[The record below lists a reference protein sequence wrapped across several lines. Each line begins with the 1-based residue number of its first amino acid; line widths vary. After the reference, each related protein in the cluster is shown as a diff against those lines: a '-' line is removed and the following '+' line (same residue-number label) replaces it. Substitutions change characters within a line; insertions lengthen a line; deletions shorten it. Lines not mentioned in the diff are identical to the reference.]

1 MPPEVRSREGFL
13 RGAGEAPQ
21 VRGARI
27 AGPENHPI
35 GPWTEAP
42 RTGPQGGPRA
52 GDRPIAIGGIA
63 RGDGPRALP
72 AGAPPT
78 GATAKEADEG
88 PASFAWGEPAGILGA
103 MEGGGLDQ
111 NGAMPGRGSE
121 SRPVEP
127 APATPSTSGDHVFNP
142 SALEDLGTPG
152 PSGGSAPERITEVG
166 LRPVAL
172 KEFVGQGGVVE
183 NLRVHL
189 DAAMERDE
197 PPDHVLFSGPPGL
210 GKTSLARIMAGELG
224 TSLQPTSGPALDKP
238 RDLVGLL
245 TSLKRGDVLFIDEIH
260 RLPIAVEEY
269 LYTAMEDFRVE
280 MTLDSGPHAR
290 ILPIELEPFT
300 LVGATTREG
309 LLSAPFRA
317 RFGLSLRLDP
327 YPAHELEQ
335 IVRRAARILKVQI
348 NDEAAAILAER
359 SRGTPRIA
367 GRFLKRVRDRAQ
379 IDGNRAIDA
388 QLAEATLRSIGVDG
402 HGLEE
407 MDRRILRCLAD
418 HAPLPA
424 ALKTIAAVV
433 GEMEDTIEDVFEP
446 HLLRS
451 GFLRKTPRGRMI
463 TEQGLRLIGAEP
475 PLTSAQDGL
484 PFTT

>member
-1 MPPEVRSREGFL
+1 MDAGGMDMDRTPATEDQAAAAPGQPPES
-13 RGAGEAPQ
+13 
-21 VRGARI
+21 
-27 AGPENHPI
+27 
-35 GPWTEAP
+35 
-42 RTGPQGGPRA
+42 
-52 GDRPIAIGGIA
+52 
-63 RGDGPRALP
+63 
-72 AGAPPT
+72 AGA
-78 GATAKEADEG
+78 
-88 PASFAWGEPAGILGA
+88 
-103 MEGGGLDQ
+103 
-111 NGAMPGRGSE
+111 
-121 SRPVEP
+121 
-127 APATPSTSGDHVFNP
+127 SGDHIFNP
-142 SALEDLGTPG
+142 AALEDLGSPG
-152 PSGGSAPERITEVG
+152 QGGTSAPERITEVG
-166 LRPVAL
+166 LRPGAL
-172 KEFVGQGGVVE
+172 SEFVGQGSVVE

-189 DAAMERDE
+189 DAALEREE

-210 GKTSLARIMAGELG
+210 GKTSLARIIAGELS

-317 RFGLSLRLDP
+317 RFGLSMRLDP
-327 YPAHELEQ
+327 YPAAELEQ
-335 IVRRAARILKVQI
+335 IVRRAAGILGVRIE
-348 NDEAAAILAER
+348 DEAAAILAER

-367 GRFLKRVRDRAQ
+367 GRFLKRARDRAQ

-388 QLAEATLRSIGVDG
+388 ELAEATLASIGVDG

-418 HAPLPA
+418 HAPQPA
-424 ALKTIAAVV
+424 ALKTIAAVI

-451 GFLRKTPRGRMI
+451 GFLRKTPRGRVI
-463 TEQGLRLIGAEP
+463 TERGIALIGAEP
-475 PLTSAQDGL
+475 PQAPEQGGL
-484 PFTT
+484 PFAT

>member
-1 MPPEVRSREGFL
+1 MDPRARRLQRGLARSDPTGQAASMGEALTGKRAGE
-13 RGAGEAPQ
+13 GAG
-21 VRGARI
+21 
-27 AGPENHPI
+27 
-35 GPWTEAP
+35 
-42 RTGPQGGPRA
+42 
-52 GDRPIAIGGIA
+52 
-63 RGDGPRALP
+63 
-72 AGAPPT
+72 
-78 GATAKEADEG
+78 
-88 PASFAWGEPAGILGA
+88 SFACDAPAAILGA

-111 NGAMPGRGSE
+111 DGAMPQRGTD
-121 SRPVEP
+121 PQP
-127 APATPSTSGDHVFNP
+127 AQPSPETPGGSGDHIFNP
-142 SALEDLGTPG
+142 SALEDLGTPDARG
-152 PSGGSAPERITEVG
+152 ASAPERVTEVG

-172 KEFVGQGGVVE
+172 AEFVGQGGVVE

-189 DAAMERDE
+189 DAAMERQE

-327 YPAHELEQ
+327 YPAEELEQ
-335 IVRRAARILKVQI
+335 IVRRAAGILRVQI
-348 NDEAAAILAER
+348 DDEAASILAAR

-379 IDGNRAIDA
+379 VDGNRAIDA

-418 HAPLPA
+418 HAPQPA

-463 TEQGLRLIGAEP
+463 TEQGLHLIGAEP
-475 PLTSAQDGL
+475 PATSNPGGL

>member
-1 MPPEVRSREGFL
+1 M
-13 RGAGEAPQ
+13 
-21 VRGARI
+21 
-27 AGPENHPI
+27 N
-35 GPWTEAP
+35 
-42 RTGPQGGPRA
+42 
-52 GDRPIAIGGIA
+52 
-63 RGDGPRALP
+63 
-72 AGAPPT
+72 
-78 GATAKEADEG
+78 
-88 PASFAWGEPAGILGA
+88 
-103 MEGGGLDQ
+103 GGGLNQ
-111 NGAMPGRGSE
+111 EGGPSQQGSHAMP
-121 SRPVEP
+121 P
-127 APATPSTSGDHVFNP
+127 TPKPDQPGASGDHVFNP

-152 PSGGSAPERITEVG
+152 SRGGSAPERITEVG

-172 KEFVGQGGVVE
+172 AEFVGQGGVVE

-189 DAAMERDE
+189 DAAMEREE

-327 YPAHELEQ
+327 YPALELEQ
-335 IVRRAARILKVQI
+335 IVRRAAGILKVRI
-348 NDEAAAILAER
+348 DDEAAAILAAR

-379 IDGNRAIDA
+379 VDGNRAIDA
-388 QLAEATLRSIGVDG
+388 DLAEATLRSIGVDG

-418 HAPLPA
+418 HAPQPA
-424 ALKTIAAVV
+424 ALKTIAAVI

-451 GFLRKTPRGRMI
+451 GFLRKTPRGRVI
-463 TEQGLRLIGAEP
+463 TEQGLQLIGAEP
-475 PLTSAQDGL
+475 PMAPEQGGL
-484 PFTT
+484 PFST

>member
-1 MPPEVRSREGFL
+1 MDSGGMEQDR
-13 RGAGEAPQ
+13 AQ
-21 VRGARI
+21 
-27 AGPENHPI
+27 GPTDI
-35 GPWTEAP
+35 G
-42 RTGPQGGPRA
+42 
-52 GDRPIAIGGIA
+52 
-63 RGDGPRALP
+63 
-72 AGAPPT
+72 AGAPAPPPET
-78 GATAKEADEG
+78 AGA
-88 PASFAWGEPAGILGA
+88 
-103 MEGGGLDQ
+103 
-111 NGAMPGRGSE
+111 
-121 SRPVEP
+121 
-127 APATPSTSGDHVFNP
+127 SGDHVFNP
-142 SALEDLGTPG
+142 SALEDLGAPDPG
-152 PSGGSAPERITEVG
+152 RRSAPERITEVG
-166 LRPVAL
+166 LRPGAL
-172 KEFVGQGGVVE
+172 AEFVGQGGVVE

-189 DAAMERDE
+189 DAAMEREE

-327 YPAHELEQ
+327 YPSGELEQ
-335 IVRRAARILKVQI
+335 IVRRAAGILGVQI
-348 NDEAAAILAER
+348 NDEAAAILAAR

-379 IDGNRAIDA
+379 VDGNRAIDA
-388 QLAEATLRSIGVDG
+388 ELAEATLASIGVDS

-418 HAPLPA
+418 HTPQPA
-424 ALKTIAAVV
+424 ALKRRHCHLSVWCGTRAAWWRFCSPLLQSQSREPFVAAVGQHAV
-433 GEMEDTIEDVFEP
+433 AG
-446 HLLRS
+446 
-451 GFLRKTPRGRMI
+451 
-463 TEQGLRLIGAEP
+463 
-475 PLTSAQDGL
+475 
-484 PFTT
+484 

>member
-1 MPPEVRSREGFL
+1 MDPRARRLYRGLAHSDPTGHAAGMGEALTGKRAGE
-13 RGAGEAPQ
+13 GAG
-21 VRGARI
+21 
-27 AGPENHPI
+27 
-35 GPWTEAP
+35 
-42 RTGPQGGPRA
+42 
-52 GDRPIAIGGIA
+52 
-63 RGDGPRALP
+63 
-72 AGAPPT
+72 
-78 GATAKEADEG
+78 
-88 PASFAWGEPAGILGA
+88 SFACDAPAAILGA

-111 NGAMPGRGSE
+111 DGAMPQRGTD
-121 SRPVEP
+121 PQP
-127 APATPSTSGDHVFNP
+127 AQPSPETPGGSGDHIFNP
-142 SALEDLGTPG
+142 SALEDLGTPDARG
-152 PSGGSAPERITEVG
+152 ASAPERVTEVG

-172 KEFVGQGGVVE
+172 AEFVGQGGVVE

-189 DAAMERDE
+189 DAAMERQE

-327 YPAHELEQ
+327 YPAEELEQ
-335 IVRRAARILKVQI
+335 IVRRAAGILRVQI
-348 NDEAAAILAER
+348 DDEAASILAAR

-379 IDGNRAIDA
+379 VDGNRAIDA

-418 HAPLPA
+418 HAPQPA

-463 TEQGLRLIGAEP
+463 TEQGLHLIGAEP
-475 PLTSAQDGL
+475 PATSNPGGL

>member
-1 MPPEVRSREGFL
+1 
-13 RGAGEAPQ
+13 
-21 VRGARI
+21 
-27 AGPENHPI
+27 
-35 GPWTEAP
+35 
-42 RTGPQGGPRA
+42 
-52 GDRPIAIGGIA
+52 
-63 RGDGPRALP
+63 
-72 AGAPPT
+72 
-78 GATAKEADEG
+78 
-88 PASFAWGEPAGILGA
+88 

>member
-1 MPPEVRSREGFL
+1 MQPGGSTDGQARRPGAATEGADPGSPES
-13 RGAGEAPQ
+13 
-21 VRGARI
+21 
-27 AGPENHPI
+27 
-35 GPWTEAP
+35 
-42 RTGPQGGPRA
+42 
-52 GDRPIAIGGIA
+52 
-63 RGDGPRALP
+63 
-72 AGAPPT
+72 AGA
-78 GATAKEADEG
+78 
-88 PASFAWGEPAGILGA
+88 
-103 MEGGGLDQ
+103 
-111 NGAMPGRGSE
+111 
-121 SRPVEP
+121 
-127 APATPSTSGDHVFNP
+127 SGDHVFNP
-142 SALEDLGTPG
+142 AALEDLGTPG
-152 PSGGSAPERITEVG
+152 GAPERVTEVG
-166 LRPVAL
+166 LRPRVL
-172 KEFVGQGGVVE
+172 TEFVGQGAVVG

-189 DAAMERDE
+189 DAAMERQE

-327 YPAHELEQ
+327 YPAAELEQ
-335 IVRRAARILKVQI
+335 IVRRAASILGVPI
-348 NDEAAAILAER
+348 EDAAASILAER

-367 GRFLKRVRDRAQ
+367 GRFLKRARDRAQ
-379 IDGNRAIDA
+379 VGGNRPIDA
-388 QLAEATLRSIGVDG
+388 ALAEETLASIGVDA

-418 HAPLPA
+418 HAPQPA

-451 GFLRKTPRGRMI
+451 GFLRKTPRGRVI
-463 TEQGLRLIGAEP
+463 TDEGLALIGVEAPGDPEQG
-475 PLTSAQDGL
+475 GL
-484 PFTT
+484 PFEA